1 MTNTAKEELEA
12 LTSADGPLVQLVG
25 QVRASNALA
34 RRAMRLLYLISAA
47 LFVLTCILVF
57 IVSSMVRT
65 SRNMIELAVSA
76 ENVLHRVSLLSE
88 QATVQATATK
98 AVQEQLNDAPK
109 IVADETTGKLKI
121 VAVVDA
127 PDPPKTDSEPIFK
140 KKSGAGSKKSSLE
153 DVLDEALGGAGFEE
167 DLKAADDVGV
177 LGEKID
183 TQRTVVEFELD
194 PTSAVVQQQEKP

>member
-127 PDPPKTDSEPIFK
+127 PAPPKTDLSTFL
-140 KKSGAGSKKSSLE
+140 KKSGGAKKSSLA
-153 DVLDEALGGAGFEE
+153 EALSAVDESGALDALPEAE
-167 DLKAADDVGV
+167 A
-177 LGEKID
+177 E
-183 TQRTVVEFELD
+183 RTVVEFDLD
-194 PTSAVVQQQEKP
+194 PNSAVVQQQEKP

>member
-1 MTNTAKEELEA
+1 MTNTAKEELEV

-34 RRAMRLLYLISAA
+34 RRAMRLLYLIAAA
-47 LFVLTCILVF
+47 LLVLTCILVF
-57 IVSSMVRT
+57 IVSSMART
-65 SRNMIELAVSA
+65 SRDMVDLTASA
-76 ENVLHRVSLLSE
+76 ESVLHKVALLSE

-127 PDPPKTDSEPIFK
+127 PAPPKNVVEAFTKSR
-140 KKSGAGSKKSSLE
+140 KSGGSKNSSLA
-153 DVLDEALGGAGFEE
+153 DALTAVDNSGALDAPVAAAEAE
-167 DLKAADDVGV
+167 
-177 LGEKID
+177 
-183 TQRTVVEFELD
+183 RTVVEFALD
-194 PTSAVVQQQEKP
+194 PSSATVKEQTAP